1 MAGDWQELGQA
12 AAIGLIFAFLVAKLI
27 STVIAFKEENLRITR
42 SPPSSPTAAA
52 AEAASRSPA
61 RPDTPAPAAPPK
73 PSHGDDVSSDG
84 GSDSDWEGV
93 ESTELDEDFSAASAF
108 VAASAASGTSVPE
121 EAQLRLYGL
130 YKIATEGPCTAPQPS
145 ALKLKARAK
154 WNAWHKLGAMPTE
167 EAMQEYIT
175 IVQELFPDWDA
186 GSSMKGKDG
195 DSMASAAGSKGP
207 MGPVF
212 SSLMY
217 EEDEGNESELGDI
230 HVSAREG
237 ATDDILKHLAAGVDV
252 NLRDTEGRT
261 PLHWA
266 VDRGHLSAVEV
277 LAKANADLN
286 AKDNEG
292 QTALH
297 YAVVCER
304 EDIAELLV
312 KHHADLQI
320 KDEDGSTAQEL
331 CPSSWSFMNQAN

>member
-1 MAGDWQELGQA
+1 MAGDWQELGQT

-27 STVIAFKEENLRITR
+27 STVIAFKEHNLRITR
-42 SPPSSPTAAA
+42 SPPASPTAA
-52 AEAASRSPA
+52 SSSPP
-61 RPDTPAPAAPPK
+61 RPDTPAPPQ
-73 PSHGDDVSSDG
+73 PSRGDDVS
-84 GSDSDWEGV
+84 SDSDWEGV
-93 ESTELDEDFSAASAF
+93 ESTELDEEFSAASAF

-175 IVQELFPDWDA
+175 IVHELFPNWDA
-186 GSSMKGKDG
+186 GSSMKRKDE
-195 DSMASAAGSKGP
+195 DSMASASGSKGP

-230 HVSAREG
+230 HVLAREG
-237 ATDDILKHLAAGVDV
+237 ATDDILKHLAAGEDV
-252 NLRDTEGRT
+252 NVRDTEGRT

-320 KDEDGSTAQEL
+320 KDEDGNTAREL

>member
-1 MAGDWQELGQA
+1 MGGDWQELAQA
-12 AAIGLIFAFLVAKLI
+12 AVIGLLFAFLVAKLI
-27 STVIAFKEENLRITR
+27 STVIAFKEDNLRITR
-42 SPPSSPTAAA
+42 STPTFPSAA
-52 AEAASRSPA
+52 
-61 RPDTPAPAAPPK
+61 DTPAAPAPP
-73 PSHGDDVSSDG
+73 PASLDGGHGDTSDG
-84 GSDSDWEGV
+84 SGSDSDSDWEGV

-121 EAQLRLYGL
+121 QAQLQLYGL

-167 EAMQEYIT
+167 EAMQKYIT
-175 IVQELFPDWDA
+175 VVDELFPNWSM
-186 GSSMKGKDG
+186 GSSTKRKDE
-195 DSMASAAGSKGP
+195 DTTVSASSSKGP

-217 EEDEGNESELGDI
+217 EEEDQGNDSELGDI

-237 ATDDILKHLAAGVDV
+237 AIDDIAKHLAAGVEV
-252 NLRDTEGRT
+252 NMRDSEGRT

-266 VDRGHLSAVEV
+266 VDRGHLNSVEILV
-277 LAKANADLN
+277 NANADVN
-286 AKDNEG
+286 AQDNEG

-297 YAVVCER
+297 YAVLCER

-312 KHHADLQI
+312 KHHADVQI
-320 KDEDGSTAQEL
+320 KDEDGNTVREL
-331 CPSSWSFMNQAN
+331 CPSSWSFMNLAN

>member
-1 MAGDWQELGQA
+1 MAGDWQELAQT
-12 AAIGLIFAFLVAKLI
+12 AAIGLIFAFLAAKLI
-27 STVIAFKEENLRITR
+27 STVIAFKEDNLRITR
-42 SPPSSPTAAA
+42 SPPSSPTAA
-52 AEAASRSPA
+52 SRSPA
-61 RPDTPAPAAPPK
+61 RPATPDPAVPPP
-73 PSHGDDVSSDG
+73 PSRDAHDDGS
-84 GSDSDWEGV
+84 SDSDWEGV
-93 ESTELDEDFSAASAF
+93 ESTELDEEFSAASAF

-167 EAMQEYIT
+167 EAMEEYIT
-175 IVQELFPDWDA
+175 IVDELFPNWA
-186 GSSMKGKDG
+186 TGSSMKRKDEDG
-195 DSMASAAGSKGP
+195 ISSASGSKGP

-217 EEDEGNESELGDI
+217 EEDEGNDSELGDI

-237 ATDDILKHLAAGVDV
+237 AIDDIVKQLAAGVEV
-252 NLRDTEGRT
+252 NARDSEGRT

-266 VDRGHLSAVEV
+266 VDRGHLHTVEV
-277 LAKANADLN
+277 LANANADLN
-286 AKDNEG
+286 AQDNEG

-297 YAVVCER
+297 YAVLCER

-312 KHHADLQI
+312 KHHADLKI
-320 KDEDGSTAQEL
+320 KDEDGSTAQDL
-331 CPSSWSFMNQAN
+331 CPSNWSFMQDSN

>member
-1 MAGDWQELGQA
+1 
-12 AAIGLIFAFLVAKLI
+12 
-27 STVIAFKEENLRITR
+27 
-42 SPPSSPTAAA
+42 
-52 AEAASRSPA
+52 
-61 RPDTPAPAAPPK
+61 
-73 PSHGDDVSSDG
+73 
-84 GSDSDWEGV
+84 
-93 ESTELDEDFSAASAF
+93 
-108 VAASAASGTSVPE
+108 
-121 EAQLRLYGL
+121 
-130 YKIATEGPCTAPQPS
+130 
-145 ALKLKARAK
+145 
-154 WNAWHKLGAMPTE
+154 
-167 EAMQEYIT
+167 
-175 IVQELFPDWDA
+175 
-186 GSSMKGKDG
+186 
-195 DSMASAAGSKGP
+195 MASASGSKGP

-217 EEDEGNESELGDI
+217 EEDEGNEAELGDI

-237 ATDDILKHLAAGVDV
+237 ATDDILKHLSTGVDV
-252 NLRDTEGRT
+252 NVRDTEGRT

-266 VDRGHLSAVEV
+266 VDRGHLSAVEI

-320 KDEDGSTAQEL
+320 KDEDGNTARDL

>member
-12 AAIGLIFAFLVAKLI
+12 AVIGLIFALLVAKLI
-27 STVIAFKEENLRITR
+27 STVIAFKEDNLRITR
-42 SPPSSPTAAA
+42 SPPTSPITATA
-52 AEAASRSPA
+52 RSPP
-61 RPDTPAPAAPPK
+61 RPDTPAPAAAPPRGG
-73 PSHGDDVSSDG
+73 GDLSSDG

-93 ESTELDEDFSAASAF
+93 ESTELDEEFSAASAF

-167 EAMQEYIT
+167 EAMQEYIM
-175 IVQELFPDWDA
+175 IVHELFPNWDA
-186 GSSMKGKDG
+186 GSSMRRKDE
-195 DSMASAAGSKGP
+195 DSMASASGSKGP

-230 HVSAREG
+230 HVLAREG
-237 ATDDILKHLAAGVDV
+237 ATDDILKHLSTGVDV
-252 NLRDTEGRT
+252 NVRDTEGRT

-266 VDRGHLSAVEV
+266 VDRGHLSAVEA

-312 KHHADLQI
+312 QHHADVRI
-320 KDEDGSTAQEL
+320 KDEDGNTAQDL
-331 CPSSWSFMNQAN
+331 CPSSWSFMN

>member
-1 MAGDWQELGQA
+1 MGGDWQELAQSA
-12 AAIGLIFAFLVAKLI
+12 VIGLIFAFLAAKLI
-27 STVIAFKEENLRITR
+27 SVVLAFKEDNLRITR
-42 SPPSSPTAAA
+42 SAPAPTPSTAPEDA
-52 AEAASRSPA
+52 P
-61 RPDTPAPAAPPK
+61 TPAADPPLDG
-73 PSHGDDVSSDG
+73 SGSSDG
-84 GSDSDWEGV
+84 DSDWEGV

-154 WNAWHKLGAMPTE
+154 WNAWNKLGAMPTE
-167 EAMQEYIT
+167 EAMEEYIT
-175 IVQELFPDWDA
+175 IVDELFPNWAD
-186 GSSMKGKDG
+186 GSSAKKRDG
-195 DSMASAAGSKGP
+195 DTTMSASGSKGP

-217 EEDEGNESELGDI
+217 EEDQGIESELGDI

-237 ATDDILKHLAAGVDV
+237 AIDDVKKHLAAGIQV
-252 NLRDTEGRT
+252 NIRDSEERT

-266 VDRGHLSAVEV
+266 VDRGHLNAVEV
-277 LAKANADLN
+277 LVNSNADVN
-286 AKDNEG
+286 AQDNEG

-297 YAVVCER
+297 YAVLCER

-312 KHHADLQI
+312 KHQADLQI
-320 KDEDGSTAQEL
+320 KDGDGNTPRDL
-331 CPSSWSFMNQAN
+331 CASAWPFMNMAN